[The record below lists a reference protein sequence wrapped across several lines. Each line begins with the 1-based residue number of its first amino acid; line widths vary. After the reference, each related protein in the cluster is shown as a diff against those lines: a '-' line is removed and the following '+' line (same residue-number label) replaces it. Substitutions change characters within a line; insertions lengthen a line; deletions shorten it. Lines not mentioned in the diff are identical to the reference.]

1 MSDTLLNYFEY
12 LRDTSK
18 NLATSGDLYR
28 CLVPKFSKTL
38 KNEVCEASRSFV
50 EKNVIHRD
58 SPEGKAF
65 LSYLM
70 QIKKEVNRQVY
81 LGVGYIIGSF
91 NKRVFGSIVNI
102 PVQFEK
108 EDFLGGSLKYELNFE
123 DISVNY
129 DLISALLPEYFVS
142 EMDGTAQDILMTIS
156 EFEERIKTTT
166 SLSEIE
172 DMTKDFME
180 KLLKT
185 NKNIVIE
192 FLDKDIDHAEL
203 SDYKKTDAI
212 INKKD
217 WFYRH
222 DKYHFFIAY
231 VPDAISTWKNL
242 SSFCNEIKENSFRS
256 YVLKEFFS
264 NVFNVEG
271 FVKNEQ
277 EAQVD
282 YSAMIKHHLPISLS
296 KNQSIAVNNCFNS
309 HISYVQG
316 PPGTGKS
323 HTISGV
329 ILASFLLNKKVL
341 VVAQK
346 HNALDVVKNKIS
358 NFYDENLTVP
368 FIHFNKEDKAGLKNS
383 LITMCNQGLPEK
395 KDLDILNLQITKTED
410 KLKQYVIHLERKINS
425 LSVSLNNYAN
435 FYEKNEAIIEQ
446 KEVTFNNPAY
456 GEDLPEKLV
465 PLRTQNLQFIEKVRN
480 IENKFFEFQCLTKY
494 DHFGL
499 KRFQKQ
505 FNDTFKLGVD
515 FHMLMKN
522 RMLTS
527 FLEDWFSLSW
537 ALGNTETMRN
547 KLTEAHFLKSMRYEI
562 SNIEKEISKI
572 QSILFKQYHKKKLF
586 VSLLNKETNSE
597 IQKFGKMLHW
607 TRGDKVLEKME
618 QINYEK
624 LLNAFPIWLSEIRNI
639 GEILPNQAEMF
650 DLVIVDE
657 ASQVNLAEILPIFY
671 RAKHICIVGDHKQL
685 GLNAAGLT
693 FSLSKKFDKIIWN
706 KYQPNGIDFDTA
718 TQRNLTITKASIL
731 DLLRSE
737 ENKETFKYVMLDE
750 HYRSLPG
757 LTAFNNKEFYD
768 NELKIMTEVP
778 DKSLVSCFAAIKVAG
793 SRDNKINKIEAEE
806 VVNSIKFVI
815 GKKLAAEKKKEL
827 SETIK
832 LNSFVPEVPTI
843 GIISAVRDQVEYI
856 KELLEEFSEEDF
868 AKHRLV
874 CGTPEEFQ
882 GDEFDIV
889 IISSTTDDDSRN
901 NGHYANENRFNV
913 ASSRSRFFT
922 IFVYSNVGKIPMYDR
937 YLQHFGLS
945 GKKQIATEN
954 ILGWNYSEK
963 KIKTKFDRMIG
974 KYLNEIIGEMTEE
987 GSEKIQIFSNVKSC
1001 GQSDLS
1007 FVLYNPTN
1015 HKFLGIEATGVF
1027 NSEDHSSSYAEVHL
1041 DRLHILEKAGWT
1053 VIHTPYHL
1061 WHRNGEV
1068 VSNKSELSRIKDQ
1081 ITRELL

>member
-38 KNEVCEASRSFV
+38 KNDVIEVSRSFV
-50 EKNVIHRD
+50 EKQAINRD

-81 LGVGYIIGSF
+81 LGVGYIVGSF
-91 NKRVFGSIVNI
+91 NKRIFGSIVNI
-102 PVQFEK
+102 PVEFEK
-108 EDFLGGSLKYELNFE
+108 EDFIGGALKYELNFE

-142 EMDGTAQDILMTIS
+142 EMDGTAVDILTTIS
-156 EFEERIKTTT
+156 AFEEKIKTTK
-166 SLSEIE
+166 SLSELE
-172 DMTKDFME
+172 DMTKEFME
-180 KLLKT
+180 NLLKT

-192 FLDKDIDHAEL
+192 FLDQDISHADL
-203 SDYKKTDAI
+203 SDYRKADAL

-231 VPDAISTWKNL
+231 IPDAISTWKNL
-242 SSFCNEIKENSFRS
+242 SSFCEEIKESSFKS

-264 NVFNVEG
+264 NVFNIEG

-282 YSAMIKHHLPISLS
+282 YNAMIKHHLPISLS
-296 KNQSIAVNNCFNS
+296 KNQSIAINNCFNS

-329 ILASFLLNKKVL
+329 ILASFLMNKKVL

-358 NFYDENLTVP
+358 SFYDENLTVP
-368 FIHFNKEDKAGLKNS
+368 FIYFNKEDKVGLKNS

-395 KDLDILNLQITKTED
+395 KDLDLLNLQITRTEE
-410 KLKQYVIHLERKINS
+410 KLKQYVNHLEKKVNN
-425 LSVSLNNYAN
+425 LSISLNDYAD
-435 FYEKNEAIIEQ
+435 FYEKNEDIIHQ
-446 KEVTFNNPAY
+446 KEITFNNPGY
-456 GEDLPEKLV
+456 EPDLPEKVV
-465 PLRTQNLQFIEKVRN
+465 PLKTQNKLFLNQVKSIESR
-480 IENKFFEFQCLTKY
+480 FFEFQCLTRY
-494 DHFGL
+494 DHNSL
-499 KRFQKQ
+499 LRLQKQ
-505 FNDTFKLGVD
+505 FNHTFKLKVC
-515 FHMLMKN
+515 FYTLMKN
-522 RMLTS
+522 RMLSS
-527 FLEDWFSLSW
+527 FLEDWFNLSW
-537 ALGNTETMRN
+537 SLGNTESVRV

-562 SNIEKEISKI
+562 ANIEREIKKI
-572 QSILFKQYHKKKLF
+572 QEVLFKQYHKKKIF
-586 VSLLNKETNSE
+586 VSLLTKDVNSE

-607 TRGDKVLEKME
+607 NRGDKVLEKME
-618 QINYEK
+618 QINYDK

-639 GEILPNQAEMF
+639 GEILPNQAELF

-693 FSLSKKFDKIIWN
+693 FSLSKKFDKIVWN

-718 TQRNLTITKASIL
+718 NLRNLTITKASIL

-768 NELKIMTEVP
+768 GELKVMTEVP
-778 DKSLVSCFAAIKVAG
+778 DKSLVSCFAAIKVPG
-793 SRDNKINKIEAEE
+793 SRDNKVNKVEAEE
-806 VVNSIKFVI
+806 VINVIKFII
-815 GKKLAAEKKKEL
+815 GKKLAAEKKNEL
-827 SETIK
+827 SETVK

-843 GIISAVRDQVEYI
+843 GIISAVRDQVELI
-856 KELLEEFSEEDF
+856 KDLLDEFSEADF
-868 AKHRLV
+868 NKHRLV

-889 IISSTTDDDSRN
+889 IVSSTTDDDSRN
-901 NGHYANENRFNV
+901 NGHYSNENRFNV
-913 ASSRSRFFT
+913 ASSRSRYFT
-922 IFVYSNVGKIPMYDR
+922 VFVYSNVGKIPMYDR
-937 YLQHFGLS
+937 YLQHFGVS
-945 GKKQIATEN
+945 GKKQVSTEN
-954 ILGWNYSEK
+954 ILNWSYNEK
-963 KIKTKFDRMIG
+963 KIKTKFDRLIG
-974 KYLNEIIGEMTEE
+974 QFLNQIIDDMEIE
-987 GSEKIQIFSNVKSC
+987 GQEKIKIFNDIPTC
-1001 GQSDLS
+1001 GQTNLS
-1007 FVLYNPTN
+1007 FVLYNPNN
-1015 HKFLGIEATGVF
+1015 HKFLAVEATGVF
-1027 NSEDHSSSYAEVHL
+1027 DSDKHSNSYSEVHL
-1041 DRLHILEKAGWT
+1041 NRLHILEKAGWSF
-1053 VIHTPYHL
+1053 IHTPYHL
-1061 WHRNGEV
+1061 WHKNGEV
-1068 VSNKSELSRIKDQ
+1068 VPNKMELARIKDQ
-1081 ITRELL
+1081 INKELV